1 MSTVATPT
9 DYELRA
15 AMAGLIAAADAAA
28 VVYPD
33 WLIELVEGRS
43 LNAARNGSGDDPGVV
58 HAAMMTRRHDAR
70 ERVGDVPY
78 DPKMVAGTKLTVVT
92 ARVYEF
98 RFFFRYDDKP
108 VVTGVGEGAVS
119 KSTEQLFNEWLDRVV
134 DNFAKAPKL
143 VANAR
148 VEQHGELQISNRRL
162 PAYGG
167 EYAHTADGL
176 LTVGLHET
184 VTAS

>member
-1 MSTVATPT
+1 MSVETPT

-15 AMAGLIAAADAAA
+15 SMKALIEAADAAA
-28 VVYPD
+28 LVYPD

-43 LNAARNGSGDDPGVV
+43 LNTARKESGKVQG
-58 HAAMMTRRHDAR
+58 AMMTRRHDAR

-78 DPKMVAGTKLTVVT
+78 QPSKVAGTKFTVAT

-98 RFFFRYDDKP
+98 RFFFGYSDEQ
-108 VVTGVGEGAVS
+108 EGG
-119 KSTEQLFNEWLDRVV
+119 KSTEQLFNEWLDAVV
-134 DNFAKAPKL
+134 LKFAQSPKL
-143 VANAR
+143 GANER
-148 VEQHGELQISNRRL
+148 VEHHGELQISNRRI
-162 PAYGG
+162 PAYGN

-176 LTVGLHET
+176 LTVHMHET